1 MVMKERCAHMDE
13 RLKSTQEDNHRLR
26 SERDGLRERVTE
38 LQASLKDKETEVR
51 KMCQMI
57 GTMIRSYDRV
67 GTYIVDGEQ
76 ISM

>member
-51 KMCQMI
+51 KMCQIIEFGVVM
-57 GTMIRSYDRV
+57 
-67 GTYIVDGEQ
+67 YIVDGKQ